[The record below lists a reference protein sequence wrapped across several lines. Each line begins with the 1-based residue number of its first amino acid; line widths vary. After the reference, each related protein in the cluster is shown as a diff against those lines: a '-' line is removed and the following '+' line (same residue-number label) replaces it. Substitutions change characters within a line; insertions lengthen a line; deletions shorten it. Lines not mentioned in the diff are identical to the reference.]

1 MTPYSWSNRNR
12 GRDWMGC
19 IMPVA
24 VIGFICAVAFAILLA
39 VAGRFTGVR
48 WQYSD
53 GERVGTVYK
62 LSKKGYV
69 WKTYEGELNL
79 GGVSTD
85 SNGIMVP
92 NAWEFSVRPKDEE
105 EVLPKLQAAMKT
117 GHRVT
122 ITYTQYAISPISWGN
137 TQYYITDVTDNA
149 DNTPEKKK

>member
-1 MTPYSWSNRNR
+1 MQPYSWNSNGRR
-12 GRDWMGC
+12 RRDWAGLL
-19 IMPVA
+19 IPIFV
-24 VIGFICAVAFAILLA
+24 VSIFLIVGFSILLA

-53 GERVGTVYK
+53 GQRVGTIYK
-62 LSKKGYV
+62 LSKQGYM

-92 NAWEFSVRPKDEE
+92 NAWRFSVRPKDEDA
-105 EVLPKLQAAMKT
+105 VLSKLQDAMKS

-122 ITYTQYAISPISWGN
+122 LTYTQYAISPISWGS

-149 DNTPEKKK
+149 DNTEKKK